1 VSDALPGAAGSG
13 SITAYTVPAGYLLR
27 LELLRFT
34 LATDATA
41 GVHKARVTIRDVRS
55 GYVTATLRDLNEG
68 GPSMTLTYTYG
79 IGLDG
84 SACAAVDGWEMTDAL
99 PDTVLAPQTTVT
111 LAAVDEGGSVI
122 AGDTFSNVVL
132 YGDLVDEGGFLRVF
146 AEGNDGTNNG
156 IWLNASDATNG
167 RILLQSDERDVET
180 RAGRDVN
187 VTADRDCFTRAEG
200 DATLRAAGGGLFLRG
215 GTSVLLGC
223 DAGGITVR
231 AQGGELNLVI
241 ASGSAFYVRDSSFA
255 PLFQVDELG
264 GLHGVTGQSLVFDL

>member
-111 LAAVDEGGSVI
+111 LAAVTD
-122 AGDTFSNVVL
+122 
-132 YGDLVDEGGFLRVF
+132 
-146 AEGNDGTNNG
+146 
-156 IWLNASDATNG
+156 
-167 RILLQSDERDVET
+167 
-180 RAGRDVN
+180 AGRRSRATRSRTSFC
-187 VTADRDCFTRAEG
+187 TATSWARSRDA
-200 DATLRAAGGGLFLRG
+200 ATSRCLLCYRG
-215 GTSVLLGC
+215 CCRERG
-223 DAGGITVR
+223 R
-231 AQGGELNLVI
+231 
-241 ASGSAFYVRDSSFA
+241 RR
-255 PLFQVDELG
+255 
-264 GLHGVTGQSLVFDL
+264 

>member
-1 VSDALPGAAGSG
+1 VAVIGPCGAYRTVQDEGVAVPRQRTLNFIGGS
-13 SITAYTVPAGYLLR
+13 
-27 LELLRFT
+27 
-34 LATDATA
+34 
-41 GVHKARVTIRDVRS
+41 VTIADDPANARTNVTIS
-55 GYVTATLRDLNEG
+55 GGGAGGIQFDIDNEG
-68 GPSMTLTYTYG
+68 GY
-79 IGLDG
+79 
-84 SACAAVDGWEMTDAL
+84 
-99 PDTVLAPQTTVT
+99 
-111 LAAVDEGGSVI
+111 
-122 AGDTFSNVVL
+122 
-132 YGDLVDEGGFLRVF
+132 LRVF

-167 RILLQSDERDVET
+167 RILIQSDERDVES

>member
-1 VSDALPGAAGSG
+1 VADALPGAAGSG

-34 LATDATA
+34 LTTGAAA

-79 IGLDG
+79 IGLAG

-111 LAAVDEGGSVI
+111 LAAVTDAGATI

-132 YGDLVDEGGFLRVF
+132 YGDLVGEEPPYTEAALPD
-146 AEGNDGTNNG
+146 
-156 IWLNASDATNG
+156 
-167 RILLQSDERDVET
+167 LLPGLLPGE
-180 RAGRDVN
+180 
-187 VTADRDCFTRAEG
+187 
-200 DATLRAAGGGLFLRG
+200 AAGL
-215 GTSVLLGC
+215 
-223 DAGGITVR
+223 
-231 AQGGELNLVI
+231 
-241 ASGSAFYVRDSSFA
+241 
-255 PLFQVDELG
+255 
-264 GLHGVTGQSLVFDL
+264 